1 MEPVS
6 SKSFKRKRRLLYP
19 LLAAAFLSAFILAFL
34 IWSIWN
40 GYLLLNHPSRD
51 RYPVR
56 GVDVSHYQGVIDWPV
71 LAEQGISFAFIKATE
86 GSSHVDA
93 SFAYNYEEARR
104 TDLRVGAYHFFSFDS
119 GGKTQAEHF
128 IRTVEA
134 FDGMLPPVIDLEFY
148 GDKAQNPPEPA
159 DVQRELSLMLEQ
171 LEAHYGRKPVLYAT
185 KASYDLYLA
194 GAYED
199 YDIWIRDVVSQPS
212 LSDGR
217 EWTFWQYTNRER
229 LEGYQGE
236 ERFIDMNVF
245 RGSEEDFAAYASGL

>member
-1 MEPVS
+1 
-6 SKSFKRKRRLLYP
+6 
-19 LLAAAFLSAFILAFL
+19 
-34 IWSIWN
+34 
-40 GYLLLNHPSRD
+40 
-51 RYPVR
+51 
-56 GVDVSHYQGVIDWPV
+56 
-71 LAEQGISFAFIKATE
+71 
-86 GSSHVDA
+86 
-93 SFAYNYEEARR
+93 
-104 TDLRVGAYHFFSFDS
+104 
-119 GGKTQAEHF
+119 
-128 IRTVEA
+128 
-134 FDGMLPPVIDLEFY
+134 
-148 GDKAQNPPEPA
+148 
-159 DVQRELSLMLEQ
+159 MLEQ
-171 LEAHYGRKPVLYAT
+171 LEAHYDRKPVLYAT

>member
-19 LLAAAFLSAFILAFL
+19 LLAA
-34 IWSIWN
+34 
-40 GYLLLNHPSRD
+40 
-51 RYPVR
+51 
-56 GVDVSHYQGVIDWPV
+56 
-71 LAEQGISFAFIKATE
+71 
-86 GSSHVDA
+86 
-93 SFAYNYEEARR
+93 
-104 TDLRVGAYHFFSFDS
+104 
-119 GGKTQAEHF
+119 
-128 IRTVEA
+128 
-134 FDGMLPPVIDLEFY
+134 
-148 GDKAQNPPEPA
+148 
-159 DVQRELSLMLEQ
+159 
-171 LEAHYGRKPVLYAT
+171 
-185 KASYDLYLA
+185 
-194 GAYED
+194 AYED

>member
-6 SKSFKRKRRLLYP
+6 SKSFKRKRRLLY
-19 LLAAAFLSAFILAFL
+19 LL
-34 IWSIWN
+34 
-40 GYLLLNHPSRD
+40 
-51 RYPVR
+51 
-56 GVDVSHYQGVIDWPV
+56 
-71 LAEQGISFAFIKATE
+71 
-86 GSSHVDA
+86 
-93 SFAYNYEEARR
+93 
-104 TDLRVGAYHFFSFDS
+104 
-119 GGKTQAEHF
+119 
-128 IRTVEA
+128 
-134 FDGMLPPVIDLEFY
+134 
-148 GDKAQNPPEPA
+148 
-159 DVQRELSLMLEQ
+159 
-171 LEAHYGRKPVLYAT
+171 
-185 KASYDLYLA
+185 LA